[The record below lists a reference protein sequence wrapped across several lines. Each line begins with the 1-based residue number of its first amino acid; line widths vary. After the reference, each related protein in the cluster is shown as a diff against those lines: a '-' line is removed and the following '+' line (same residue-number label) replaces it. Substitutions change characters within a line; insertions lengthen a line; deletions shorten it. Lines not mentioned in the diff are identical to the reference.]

1 MSRPITLL
9 VSALGGEGGGVLADW
24 LIAAAAEVGVVV
36 QATSIPGVAQR
47 TGSTTYYL
55 EFVKPSDDA
64 ARPTLSLYPVIGDVD
79 LYAASELLEVG
90 RAIANGFV
98 TPDRTTVV
106 AADHRIYTI
115 AERVAMGD
123 GRYDRDK
130 IVGAATEMAKTLH
143 LLDLQGAVRASG
155 AMVNAVLL
163 GAVAATGVL
172 PIPVEAIERAIAAEG
187 KATEQNLRGFRAGLA
202 LLGAPKRDAEAETAP
217 TATPAAEVSGFPEIG
232 REVLALGARR
242 ATSFQNAD
250 YAKRYLERATRLWKA
265 EQAAGGDGALLAEAA
280 RRLALWM
287 TYEDVVRVA
296 QLKIDP
302 ARIAQVRVDAGAGP
316 DDPIEIVE
324 YLKPGVDEI
333 CAVLPSFL
341 ARPILAAAERG
352 GWRDKGFAMPIRT
365 TTIVGYALLRA
376 LTAMRPLRPLGHR
389 FGEEQ
394 AAIERWIDGVCR
406 AAAIDLGLAKA
417 VAALPSLLKGYGS
430 THRRGSANYARIV
443 AELVEPALA
452 GRMPPSEAARR
463 IAAAA
468 KAALADPEGTTLAK
482 TLAAA

>member
-1 MSRPITLL
+1 MSRPVTLL

-24 LIAAAAEVGVVV
+24 LVAAASEAGVAV

-55 EFVKPSDDA
+55 EFVRTGDGAP
-64 ARPTLSLYPVIGDVD
+64 RPTLSLYPVIGDVD

-115 AERVAMGD
+115 AERIAMGD

-163 GAVAATGVL
+163 GAVAATGIL
-172 PIPVEAIERAIAAEG
+172 PIPTEAIERAIAAEG

-202 LLGAPKRDAEAETAP
+202 LLGAPRHETKAETKPVEAQP
-217 TATPAAEVSGFPEIG
+217 SEIQGFPERA
-232 REVLALGARR
+232 RETLALGARR
-242 ATSFQNAD
+242 AASFQDGD
-250 YAKRYLERATRLWKA
+250 YAMRYLDRAGRLWTA
-265 EQAAGGDGALLAEAA
+265 EQAAGGDGTLLAEAA

-302 ARIAQVRVDAGAGP
+302 ARIAQVRADAGAGP
-316 DDPIEIVE
+316 DDPVEIVE
-324 YLKPGVDEI
+324 FLKPGVDEI
-333 CAVLPSFL
+333 CAILPSFL
-341 ARPILAAAERG
+341 ARPILDAAERG
-352 GWRDKGFAMPIRT
+352 GWRDKGFAMPIRS
-365 TTIVGYALLRA
+365 TTIAGYALLRLLA
-376 LTAMRPLRPLGHR
+376 AARPLRRFSHR

-394 AAIERWIDGVCR
+394 AAVERWVDAVCR
-406 AAAIDLGLAKA
+406 AVAIDRGLALA

-430 THRRGSANYARIV
+430 THRRGSTNYARIV

-452 GRMPPSEAARR
+452 GRIPPGEAARR
-463 IAAAA
+463 IAEAA
-468 KAALADPEGTTLAK
+468 KAALADPEGAALAK
-482 TLAAA
+482 SLAAA